1 MVRISG
7 LALTEGPD
15 TDKIVVK
22 TGGGTVKLKVL
33 LTIPRTDNKIEEMA
47 HFLQEGAPLTVFPEG
62 FLHNEILTPALK
74 LTAGR
79 DGLVI
84 SGFKHWTPKGVYEKA
99 LVIENGRIV
108 GGYTKCILTKTEQAK
123 GKLPGPAIHC
133 VDTRLGRIGIPIC
146 YEIHFPEVSRVM
158 ALDSPFLL
166 LNLIGTGMYH
176 AQQYS
181 QWTALAR
188 ARAIENEVYVVG
200 CSHCAGEIPLAFA
213 YSPSGE
219 LLGELVNTH
228 GSLSLELD
236 TAESANR
243 PLGYLDD
250 RLPTYFTRLCC

>member
-1 MVRISG
+1 MKIRAF
-7 LALTEGPD
+7 LPQDAEETYLLFCD
-15 TDKIVVK
+15 TVHKVNRADYSPEQLNAWADGK
-22 TGGGTVKLKVL
+22 TDVNAWAAT
-33 LTIPRTDNKIEEMA
+33 
-47 HFLQEGAPLTVFPEG
+47 F
-62 FLHNEILTPALK
+62 
-74 LTAGR
+74 AGKR
-79 DGLVI
+79 AYVA
-84 SGFKHWTPKGVYEKA
+84 E
-99 LVIENGRIV
+99 ENGRIV
-108 GGYTKCILTKTEQAK
+108 GEYTKCILTKTEQAK
-123 GKLPGPAIHC
+123 GKLPGPGIHC

>member
-1 MVRISG
+1 MEQWRQF
-7 LALTEGPD
+7 
-15 TDKIVVK
+15 
-22 TGGGTVKLKVL
+22 
-33 LTIPRTDNKIEEMA
+33 R
-47 HFLQEGAPLTVFPEG
+47 QEGAPLTVVSECVR
-62 FLHNEILTPALK
+62 HKEMLTPDLK

-108 GGYTKCILTKTEQAK
+108 GEYTKCILTKTEQAK

-213 YSPSGE
+213 YTPSGE
-219 LLGELVNTH
+219 LLGALVTTH
-228 GSLSLELD
+228 VSLSIESY
-236 TAESANR
+236 TAASATR
-243 PLGYLDD
+243 PLASFHDSLH
-250 RLPTYFTRLCC
+250 TYFPRLCCQISNTPAL